1 MPLAVSLS
9 ARVRAEVHSQ
19 ARGQADLVAATAED
33 LLAAAY
39 RRQLQTVVATAAR
52 SVRGRILVVDGA
64 GRVLVDSAGPA
75 QVGSSYEGRPEIESA
90 LAGHP
95 VQVQRA
101 SRTLGR
107 DILATAV
114 PIVHNGRP
122 AGAVRIT
129 QSVSAVNDAVRRALL
144 GLAGVG
150 AVVLALG
157 LAAGALIAAQVA
169 RPMRRLERVARRVAD
184 GDLEARAEVEG
195 SSEQR
200 SLAASFNDMTA
211 RIARLIHAQSD
222 FVADASH
229 QLRTPLTG
237 LRLRLEEAKAS
248 VDPPSAGDAV
258 AAPDPAAAAT
268 EIDAGIRE
276 VDRLAH
282 TVEELLLLSR
292 AGERQ
297 LAGEA
302 VDLDRVADSAVDRW
316 QATAQSRGIALTHAA
331 NGAAATAWC
340 ARPDLERAL
349 DTLIENGV
357 QYAPADTAVTIA
369 TRPGVIEVRDRG
381 PGVAPEERELVFERF
396 HRGRAGRSGPS
407 GSGLGLAIAR
417 ELAREW
423 NGEVTLEERTGGG
436 TVARMSLPLG
446 PERTSPA
453 Q

>member
-1 MPLAVSLS
+1 M
-9 ARVRAEVHSQ
+9 HSQ

-33 LLAAAY
+33 LLAPAY
-39 RRQLQTVVATAAR
+39 RRQLQTVVATAAK
-52 SVRGRILVVDGA
+52 SVRGRILVVDTA

-75 QVGSSYEGRPEIESA
+75 QVGSSYEARPEIETA
-90 LAGHP
+90 LTGHP

-101 SRTLGR
+101 SRTLGQE
-107 DILATAV
+107 ILATAV
-114 PIVHNGRP
+114 PIVHNAQP
-122 AGAVRIT
+122 VGAVRVT
-129 QSVSAVNDAVRRALL
+129 QSVSAVNHAVRRALL
-144 GLAGVG
+144 GLAAVG

-200 SLAASFNDMTA
+200 SLGASFNDMTA

-248 VDPPSAGDAV
+248 VDPASAGDAA
-258 AAPDPAAAAT
+258 AAPDAAAAAS

-297 LAGEA
+297 LEGGSL
-302 VDLDRVADSAVDRW
+302 DLRRVADSAVDRW
-316 QATAQSRGIALTHAA
+316 QATAQHRGIALAHEA
-331 NGAAATAWC
+331 NGSAATAWC

-357 QYAPADTAVTIA
+357 HYAPADTTVTIA
-369 TRPGVIEVRDRG
+369 TGPGLIEVRDRG

-407 GSGLGLAIAR
+407 GSGLGLSIAR

-423 NGEVTLEERTGGG
+423 NGEVTLEDRPGGG
-436 TVARMSLPLG
+436 TIARLSLPQDPRRG
-446 PERTSPA
+446 GTE

>member
-1 MPLAVSLS
+1 
-9 ARVRAEVHSQ
+9 VHSQ

-33 LLAAAY
+33 LLAPAY
-39 RRQLQTVVATAAR
+39 RRQLQTVVATAAK
-52 SVRGRILVVDGA
+52 SVRGRILVVDAA

-75 QVGSSYEGRPEIESA
+75 QVGSSYEARPEIETA

-101 SRTLGR
+101 SHTLGQE
-107 DILATAV
+107 ILATAV
-114 PIVHNGRP
+114 PIVHNAQP
-122 AGAVRIT
+122 VGAVRVT

-144 GLAGVG
+144 GLAAVG

-200 SLAASFNDMTA
+200 SLGASFNDMTD

-237 LRLRLEEAKAS
+237 LRLRLEEAKAE
-248 VDPPSAGDAV
+248 VDPAPAGGAA
-258 AAPDPAAAAT
+258 AAPDAAAAAA

-297 LAGEA
+297 LEGGA
-302 VDLDRVADSAVDRW
+302 VDLGRVADSAVDRW
-316 QATAQSRGIALTHAA
+316 RATAQNRGIALDHEA
-331 NGAAATAWC
+331 NGSAATAWC

-357 QYAPADTAVTIA
+357 HYAPADTTVTVA
-369 TRPGVIEVRDRG
+369 TGPGVIEVRDRG

-407 GSGLGLAIAR
+407 GSGLGLSIAR

-423 NGEVTLEERTGGG
+423 NGEVKLEDRPGGG
-436 TVARMSLPLG
+436 TIARLSLPQG
-446 PERTSPA
+446 PRRGSTE